1 MNSLQTL
8 NLRLE
13 YEYLIAFAI
22 RILGAKMA
30 ARRKSSIVPRKQPRQ
45 SRSQSLVDAIL
56 QAAIRVLTREGARR
70 FTTIRVA
77 EEAGISIGSLYQY
90 FPNKEAILFKLQT
103 DEWSATGQS
112 LGAILADATVP
123 PPERLRKLV
132 KVFFQSE
139 CEEASFRVALADAA
153 PLYRD
158 APESK
163 SHSSEHAKR
172 FLKFV
177 AEALPHADDRQRAF
191 CADLIKTMISAI
203 GEKISEQD
211 RTAGNVEQFADAVG
225 DMLCAHLRKLNGP
238 SRR

>member
-1 MNSLQTL
+1 
-8 NLRLE
+8 
-13 YEYLIAFAI
+13 
-22 RILGAKMA
+22 MA
-30 ARRKSSIVPRKQPRQ
+30 PHRKSSIVPRKKPRQ
-45 SRSQSLVDAIL
+45 SRSQTLVDAIL

-77 EEAGISIGSLYQY
+77 EESGISIGSLYQY

-112 LGAILADATVP
+112 LEAIMADTAMP
-123 PPERLRKLV
+123 PPERLKRLV

-139 CEEASFRVALADAA
+139 CEEAAFRVALADAA
-153 PLYRD
+153 PMYRD

-163 SHSSEHAKR
+163 THSSEHAKR

-177 AEALPHADDRQRAF
+177 TEALPHADNQQRAF

-203 GEKISEQD
+203 GEKISEQE
-211 RTAGNVEQFADAVG
+211 RTAGNVEQVAAAVG
-225 DMLCAHLRKLNGP
+225 DMLCAYLQKLNGA